1 MSEHLPVSRPIN
13 LKGHAAIVTG
23 SARGIGRAIAIAL
36 AREGADVTVADVLPT
51 DEAVAE
57 ILAYR
62 RRALGLP
69 CDVTHSADIATLI
82 DRTLGE
88 FGRIDILVS

>member
-1 MSEHLPVSRPIN
+1 VSEHLPVSRPIN

-62 RRALGLP
+62 RRGP
-69 CDVTHSADIATLI
+69 ELI
-82 DRTLGE
+82 K
-88 FGRIDILVS
+88 VSFSYIGPDGFPKRRPRQPA